1 MTSIETDHLLYFRI
15 AHFVDVH
22 HNRWAS
28 ICLFLHLL
36 QESQPRSGLLQ
47 SSIVTLYTMYL
58 TWSAMTNE
66 PGKDCERFV
75 LKEHSLVH
83 TIGLK

>member
-1 MTSIETDHLLYFRI
+1 MGKGNKLLNCFADPSLGTCTLVEMYCIFI
-15 AHFVDVH
+15 AIKHCDAPV
-22 HNRWAS
+22 
-28 ICLFLHLL
+28 LFQ

-66 PGKDCERFV
+66 PGE
-75 LKEHSLVH
+75 SLQCRYQV
-83 TIGLK
+83 